1 MLKCQL
7 LISRWGRAMLIT
19 LVDILLSSLR
29 NRLRG
34 WRALSRLR
42 GLLWCLG
49 LLLGLG
55 LLRLLLRLR
64 LLLLIL
70 RLLLGFPQAMA
81 LQSNLCCSCGTCDKV
96 PMQIAICINLCRL
109 GGDGELTLERCIA
122 WSILTLSRNRLTTFD
137 EFAGLH
143 YTVSAL
149 LDTK

>member
-1 MLKCQL
+1 MLERQL

-29 NRLRG
+29 NRLRR

-42 GLLWCLG
+42 GLLWRLG
-49 LLLGLG
+49 LLLGLGLG
-55 LLRLLLRLR
+55 LLRLLLRLC

-96 PMQIAICINLCRL
+96 SMQIAICSNL
-109 GGDGELTLERCIA
+109 
-122 WSILTLSRNRLTTFD
+122 
-137 EFAGLH
+137 
-143 YTVSAL
+143 
-149 LDTK
+149 